1 MGILTVPLPQDISS
15 WLPRQ
20 RFHLLTPKP
29 HIAGVEMP
37 EGKQHRHSLRV
48 LGYAALAIAAV
59 QALAPI
65 LWVLMGSFK
74 TKADF
79 FEHPWGLPRAWLLR
93 NYSDAFVGARMG
105 DYVWN
110 SLTVVTLGLAI
121 LLFTAATT
129 AYALVR
135 LRFPGQR
142 AVVAL
147 ILVTMMVPPD
157 VLTVPIFIVLR
168 DLGLL
173 GSLGGLACLY
183 AANGFGVS
191 VFLLRSYFMNIP
203 LELEEAAHLEGL
215 GVLGILWHVIL
226 PMALPG
232 FASVAVIQGMAMWN
246 DLYLAFVFLRDPAD
260 ATVPIGLLNFFQRE
274 SIDWPRLLAALSA
287 TTVPVLIIYALVQ
300 RRFVEGL
307 TAGAVK

>member
-1 MGILTVPLPQDISS
+1 MLSS
-15 WLPRQ
+15 KRNDN
-20 RFHLLTPKP
+20 
-29 HIAGVEMP
+29 AM
-37 EGKQHRHSLRV
+37 RV
-48 LGYAALAIAAV
+48 LGYAALGLAAL
-59 QALAPI
+59 QALTPI
-65 LWVLMGSFK
+65 AWVLLGSFK
-74 TKADF
+74 TKEDF
-79 FEHPWGLPRAWLLR
+79 FVNPWSLPRSWLLR
-93 NYSDAFVGARMG
+93 NYTDAFVTARMG

-110 SLTVVTLGLAI
+110 SLTVVTLGLVI
-121 LLFTAATT
+121 LLFCAATT
-129 AYALVR
+129 SYALAR
-135 LRFPGQR
+135 LRFRGQQ
-142 AVVAL
+142 VIVAL
-147 ILVTMMVPPD
+147 ILLTMMVPPD
-157 VLTVPIFIVLR
+157 ILTVPIFIVLR

-191 VFLLRSYFMNIP
+191 VFLLRSYFINIP
-203 LELEEAAHLEGL
+203 YELEEAAYIEGM
-215 GVLGILWHVIL
+215 GVLRVLWHVIL

-246 DLYLAFVFLRDPAD
+246 DLYLAFVFLRDPAS

-287 TTVPVLIIYALVQ
+287 TTVPVLVIYMFVQ